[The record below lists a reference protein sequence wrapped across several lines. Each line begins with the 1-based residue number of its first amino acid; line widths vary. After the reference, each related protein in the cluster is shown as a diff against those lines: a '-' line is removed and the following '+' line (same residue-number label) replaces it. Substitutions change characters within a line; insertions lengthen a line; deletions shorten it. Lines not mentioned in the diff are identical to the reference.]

1 MEEQKQFDILNHI
14 KNGMELSEEIKY
26 NESEVKEFLDE
37 VKGTEV
43 EDRVRKNLNTLT
55 SMYSLPM
62 KEVASSL
69 ITVHNAISNI
79 VIYEHISDEDAK
91 IIYLGITRSISLSF
105 ILNLIKIF
113 KIDNEELKGI
123 TDKAIKY
130 SKENEEKEWV
140 CG

>member
-26 NESEVKEFLDE
+26 NESEVKFLDE

-130 SKENEEKEWV
+130 LKKMEEKE
-140 CG
+140 